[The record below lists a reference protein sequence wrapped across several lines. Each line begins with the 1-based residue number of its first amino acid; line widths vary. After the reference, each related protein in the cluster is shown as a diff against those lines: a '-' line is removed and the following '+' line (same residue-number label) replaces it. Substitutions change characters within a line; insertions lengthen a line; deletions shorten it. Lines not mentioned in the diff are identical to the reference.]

1 MECGWVAEE
10 TDEREAKNIPPSKK
24 KKTQRYKEIA
34 GGEFLTAVSG
44 LVQQNHSEVV
54 VQTEEEETL

>member
-24 KKTQRYKEIA
+24 KRYKEIA